1 MPRSRT
7 RDGLPLVTPEEA
19 PLPDDRRTTL
29 LDAIE
34 PVLRAEGPEA
44 SMASL
49 AAGAGITKPVLYRHF
64 GDKQGLLAAWA
75 ERQAQALGA
84 RITDELRTQR
94 TPRSR
99 IRATIQTYLDALAE
113 DPAGYWFV
121 TRRAVTPD
129 DPSGGPVVD
138 VVETLVS
145 AIAEVLRTELTMAGA
160 GPDAVGSAST
170 WARALVGMVQQVGD
184 HWVQQRDASSGELA
198 ERLTALVWLGFRGMA
213 DPRSDGMADPRSD
226 GSVTTVA
233 PSAGDPGTG
242 VNGG

>member
-1 MPRSRT
+1 MPS
-7 RDGLPLVTPEEA
+7 
-19 PLPDDRRTTL
+19 DRRATL

-44 SMASL
+44 SMAAL

-75 ERQAQALGA
+75 ERQAVTLGE
-84 RITDELRTQR
+84 RITSELQTQR

-99 IRATIQTYLDALAE
+99 IRVTIQTYLDALAE

-121 TRRAVTPD
+121 TRRAVTAD

-138 VVETLVS
+138 VVETIVA
-145 AIAEVLRTELTMAGA
+145 AIAEVLRTELATAGA
-160 GPDAVGSAST
+160 GTEAVTAAPT

-184 HWVQQRDASSGELA
+184 HWVQDPAPTSDELA
-198 ERLTALVWLGFRGMA
+198 TRLTDLVWLGFRGMA

-226 GSVTTVA
+226 GETDPRSAVA
-233 PSAGDPGTG
+233 
-242 VNGG
+242 GG